1 MSLTISLADGLII
14 VVYLAA
20 VFSFGIYMSRREK
33 TPGDFFLAGRRLPW
47 YAIALSLFA
56 SNISSISLIG
66 LSGDWGP
73 PGAQLGLARTS
84 GGAPGRTKWCA
95 LAHHANLTRG
105 GATEVQQSNLS
116 ERTGVY

>member
-56 SNISSISLIG
+56 SNIFSISLIG

-73 PGAQLGLARTS
+73 PGAHQWWGPRANKVVCAC
-84 GGAPGRTKWCA
+84 APREPHK
-95 LAHHANLTRG
+95 G